1 MSATGTHGT
10 GGGPAAG
17 PRRSARE
24 RGFTF
29 IEMMAV
35 IAIIAVIAAIV
46 IPNLLSARLSSNETS
61 AIGTLR
67 TLLAAQAAFQK
78 TATADGNGNGMGEYG
93 TFAEMSGAVGV
104 RGGTF
109 LRPPILSTAFREV
122 SARGEVTRHGYQ
134 FALFLPDPSGE
145 GLAEL
150 PGGGPDAGI
159 DPDIAETTWC
169 CYAWPTNYGS
179 SGVRTFYVSQAG
191 DLVFT
196 DAQAYSGPGGSP
208 DAGAALMGGGLIT
221 SITGRVATS
230 ATGRD
235 GEFWRPV
242 GR

>member
-1 MSATGTHGT
+1 MSASGEDGS
-10 GGGPAAG
+10 GGRDA
-17 PRRSARE
+17 
-24 RGFTF
+24 GFTF

-67 TLLAAQAAFQK
+67 ALLSAQAAFQK
-78 TATADGNGNGMGEYG
+78 TTTADANGNGVGEYG

-104 RGGTF
+104 RGGPF
-109 LRPPILSTAFREV
+109 LRPPVLSTAFREV
-122 SARGEVTRHGYQ
+122 STNGEVARHGYQ
-134 FALFLPDPSGE
+134 FALYLPDTSGQ
-145 GLAEL
+145 GLPEV
-150 PGGGPDAGI
+150 PGGGADGGI

-179 SGVRTFYVSQAG
+179 SGSRTFYVSQTG

-196 DAQAYSGPGGSP
+196 DAAAYTGPGGSP
-208 DAGAALMGGGLIT
+208 GAGAALMSGGLVT
-221 SITGRVATS
+221 SITGSVATS